1 MNNKDFLLKLSQRSG
16 NELDATS
23 RLVESVLHSMVD
35 QLQDGN
41 SVVISGFGSFE
52 VKKKMERI
60 SVNPV
65 SHQRLLI
72 PPKLVVGFKPSSS
85 VKEEVK

>member
-1 MNNKDFLLKLSQRSG
+1 MNNKNFLLKLSQRSG

>member
-23 RLVESVLHSMVD
+23 RLVDSVLHSMVD

>member
-1 MNNKDFLLKLSQRSG
+1 MNNKDFLLKLSQQSG

-23 RLVESVLHSMVD
+23 KLVDSVLHSMVD
-35 QLQDGN
+35 RLQNGD

-65 SHQRLLI
+65 SRQRLLI

>member
-1 MNNKDFLLKLSQRSG
+1 LNNKDFFLKLSQRSG

-23 RLVESVLHSMVD
+23 RLVDSVLHSMVD

>member
-23 RLVESVLHSMVD
+23 RLVESVLHSIVD